1 MKRAHMKLCVDP
13 NGSISSFAVFASF
26 ILDPLSFAPFPWYP
40 IFSNAPPISWLTP
53 FLDDLD
59 RSSLLLVCRKTQGLA
74 PWMVKFGRGA
84 GPYLKRGHRPIILR
98 RKI

>member
-26 ILDPLSFAPFPWYP
+26 ILDPLSLAPFPWYP
-40 IFSNAPPISWLTP
+40 IFSNAPPVSWLTP

-59 RSSLLLVCRKTQGLA
+59 RSSLLLVCRKTQGFSSLDGQIWTGRWAIFEKGSQTHNFA
-74 PWMVKFGRGA
+74 P
-84 GPYLKRGHRPIILR
+84 
-98 RKI
+98 